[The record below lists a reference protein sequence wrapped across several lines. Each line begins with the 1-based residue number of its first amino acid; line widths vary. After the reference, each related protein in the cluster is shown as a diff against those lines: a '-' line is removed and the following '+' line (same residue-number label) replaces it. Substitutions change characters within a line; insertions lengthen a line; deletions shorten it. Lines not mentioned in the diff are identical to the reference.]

1 MTTETPIPFAPSELA
16 LILTFA
22 FTTMDLFRQ
31 DPEKLEQALDPENGL
46 TPELFEQVYQKLAM
60 MRLLANIANLVK
72 EPEES
77 DDAGDD
83 LASMTPAG
91 HA

>member
-1 MTTETPIPFAPSELA
+1 MTTETPIPFEPSELA

-22 FTTMDLFRQ
+22 FTTMDLFRD

-46 TPELFEQVYQKLAM
+46 TPELFEQVYQKLTV
-60 MRLLANIANLVK
+60 MRLLANIARLVC
-72 EPEES
+72 EE
-77 DDAGDD
+77 GDETADVD

-91 HA
+91 NA